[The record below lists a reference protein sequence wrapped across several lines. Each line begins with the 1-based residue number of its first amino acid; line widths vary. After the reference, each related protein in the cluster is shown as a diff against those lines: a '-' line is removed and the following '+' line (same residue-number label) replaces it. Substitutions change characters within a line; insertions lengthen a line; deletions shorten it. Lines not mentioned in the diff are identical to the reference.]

1 MSIQK
6 IYKKIKEDGVRG
18 LLEVAFRRIF
28 PRRLDC
34 YSNYK
39 IFFEGKTGLEIGGP
53 SSIFNRKGLIP
64 IYATAALVD
73 NCTFSHQTVWEGA
86 LTEGSNYHFDSR
98 KVPGTQYIVE
108 ASNLDRIASASY
120 DFVLSSH
127 VLEHVANPLQAL
139 AEWIRVLK
147 EEGLLV
153 LVVPHKDGTFD
164 HLRPVTPLA
173 HLIQDFELQTEEG
186 DMTHLDEI
194 LRLHDLTRDPDA
206 GDLDTFKKR
215 SLKNLENRCLHQHV
229 FDTRLATEVINHMGL
244 KVLSVELFKP
254 FHIVVVAQ
262 KLKPEMHA
270 WNEKFMGRGTLPCWT
285 SPFPSDQPP
294 LHQIQVTT

>member
-1 MSIQK
+1 MLIQQ
-6 IYKKIKEDGVRG
+6 IHQKIKEDGIRG
-18 LLEVAFRRIF
+18 LIETAFRRIF
-28 PRRLDC
+28 PRRLEC
-34 YSNYK
+34 YSSYK
-39 IFFEGKTGLEIGGP
+39 GFFEEKTGLEIGGP
-53 SSIFNRKGLIP
+53 SGIFNRKGLIP
-64 IYATAALVD
+64 VYPTAALVD

-86 LTEGSNYHFDSR
+86 LSEGSNFHFDPR
-98 KVPGTQYIVE
+98 KAPGAQYIVE
-108 ASNLDRIASASY
+108 ASNLSRIASASY

-164 HLRPVTPLA
+164 HLRPVTSLS
-173 HLIQDFELQTEEG
+173 HLIQDFERQTGEG

-194 LRLHDLTRDPDA
+194 LRLHDLARDPDA
-206 GDLDTFKKR
+206 GDLDAFKKR
-215 SLKNLENRCLHQHV
+215 SMNNLENRCLHQHV
-229 FDTRLATEVINHMGL
+229 FDTRLAIEVVNHMGL
-244 KVLSVELFKP
+244 KILSVELFKP

-262 KLKPEMHA
+262 KLKTEIPA
-270 WNEKFMGRGTLPCWT
+270 WNEKFMWRSALPCWT

-294 LHQIQVTT
+294 LHPLQVTT